1 MSKTEDKPTT
11 SNSGEASETDAFF
24 LERLYPEP
32 APLFQA
38 HEVGSVNDPSILV
51 AFDTNALLLPY
62 QIRAGNA
69 TEVGKVLDRLSA
81 DNRLFVPGRV
91 AREFARN
98 RDAQLATII
107 TSLNKRR
114 APLPGAHPGSV

>member
-1 MSKTEDKPTT
+1 
-11 SNSGEASETDAFF
+11 
-24 LERLYPEP
+24 
-32 APLFQA
+32 
-38 HEVGSVNDPSILV
+38 
-51 AFDTNALLLPY
+51 LPY
-62 QIRAGNA
+62 QIKAGNA

-114 APLPGAHPGSV
+114 APLPGEMPPLIGEMKGCETVNKAYAVLSKAHKEYVSVLDKLVSEIKNWRGNDPVALIYARAQ